1 MFFWHING
9 EREIPS
15 RQKIGRGS
23 NVPVLI
29 SHAGLNPRSKSG
41 YEPERRV
48 INGEREAP
56 SRQKIVRG
64 SKAPVLIS
72 HVGLNP
78 RSKHASLSL
87 SASLAALRAG
97 NEREAR
103 VIKSEEWELFLL
115 AHHRW
120 TGKARPCLPSGEACY
135 KQSGP
140 EQSELFVGNDSYER
154 VQGEQ
159 THCPRQMHTRA

>member
-9 EREIPS
+9 EREAPG
-15 RQKIGRGS
+15 RQKIVRGS
-23 NVPVLI
+23 NILVLT
-29 SHAGLNPRSKSG
+29 SHVGQNPRSKSG

-48 INGEREAP
+48 INGEREIP

-64 SKAPVLIS
+64 SNVLVLIS

-78 RSKHASLSL
+78 RSCASLSL
-87 SASLAALRAG
+87 SDSLAALRAG

-120 TGKARPCLPSGEACY
+120 TGKTRPCLPSGEACY

>member
-1 MFFWHING
+1 MVYIFTFAPTRNIFFKTDEQRTVCDNPLLAVGLGKAFHLLTENG
-9 EREIPS
+9 KPPG
-15 RQKIGRGS
+15 RQKVIRVS
-23 NVPVLI
+23 NV
-29 SHAGLNPRSKSG
+29 
-41 YEPERRV
+41 
-48 INGEREAP
+48 
-56 SRQKIVRG
+56 
-64 SKAPVLIS
+64 PVLIS

-78 RSKHASLSL
+78 RSCASLSL

-120 TGKARPCLPSGEACY
+120 TGKTRPCLPSGEACY